1 MALPSFWSPAVL
13 LLAGAMLCPGSALAA
28 RLRVC
33 TDVHPHPPFLMPDGS
48 GSAGRL
54 VAAGARAAGFD
65 LEFYPV
71 PLARC
76 RAEAEINVV
85 HGFPMTP
92 YIPNVLPY
100 VRYPMRNGEPDASR
114 ATMRASIMLYQ
125 RVGGPVRWNGKKIS
139 GLEKPVLAPLGS
151 LAMAEALRKV
161 GAPMDVQGR
170 SLQANLS
177 KLLAGRGDAAVG
189 VWEEGTQLLSQPEF
203 AGKIE
208 MLPLPLFEQAY
219 FLVVTKAFYD
229 EHGEAVETM
238 WNKIGQLNQQR
249 RNPRK

>member
-1 MALPSFWSPAVL
+1 MLPFPLLFAASL
-13 LLAGAMLCPGSALAA
+13 LLPGLAFA
-28 RLRVC
+28 AKLRIC
-33 TDVHPHPPFLMPDGS
+33 TDVHPHAPYLMPDGS

-54 VAAGARAAGFD
+54 VAAGARVAGFD

-76 RAEAEINVV
+76 RAEAEVNVV

-100 VRYPMRNGEPDASR
+100 ARYPMRNGQPDAAR
-114 ATMRASIMLYQ
+114 ATMRARIMLYQ
-125 RVGGPVRWNGKKIS
+125 RSGGPVTWDGRQVG
-139 GLEKPVLAPLGS
+139 GLVRPVLVPSGS
-151 LAMAEALRKV
+151 LAMIDVLRKL
-161 GAPMDVQGR
+161 GAPMDEQGR

-189 VWEEGTQLLSQPEF
+189 VWDEGVQLLTLPEF

-208 MLPLPLFEQAY
+208 MLPLPMFEQPY
-219 FLVVTKAFYD
+219 FLVVTKAYYA
-229 EHGEAVETM
+229 EHGPRVETM
-238 WNKIGQLNQQR
+238 WNAIGRINQPAKTPAPTR
-249 RNPRK
+249 R

>member
-1 MALPSFWSPAVL
+1 MSPFPLLLAAVL
-13 LLAGAMLCPGSALAA
+13 LAPGLALAA
-28 RLRVC
+28 KLRVC
-33 TDVHPHPPFLMPDGS
+33 TDVHPHPPFLMPDGG

-76 RAEAEINVV
+76 RAEAEVNVV

-92 YIPNVLPY
+92 YIPSVLPF
-100 VRYPMRNGEPDASR
+100 VRYPMRDGVPDPAR
-114 ATMRASIMLYQ
+114 ATMRARIMLYQ
-125 RVGGPVRWNGKKIS
+125 RVGGPVTWNGTRGG
-139 GLEKPVLAPLGS
+139 GLVRPVLVPSGS
-151 LAMAEALRKV
+151 LAMIDVLRKV
-161 GAPMDVQGR
+161 GAPMDEQGR

-189 VWEEGTQLLSQPEF
+189 VWDEGVQLLTLPEF

-208 MLPLPLFEQAY
+208 MLPLPVFEQAY
-219 FLVVTKAFYD
+219 FLVVTKAYYA
-229 EHGEAVETM
+229 EHGPKVEQM
-238 WNKIGQLNQQR
+238 WNTIGRLNQ
-249 RNPRK
+249 PAKAARK